1 MKIAIV
7 LEIFLPTVNGIITSS
22 INLAENLIAQG
33 HEVIFITPAWEAWDR
48 SIRVG
53 SVPVFYIQSSNNRSY
68 PGMRNVLP
76 WNRRVAAILQR
87 EQVDV
92 VHITGPWL
100 LTLACIRAARRQGIP
115 VVHTFHTMLHEP
127 AYILYM
133 FRTPLLVPVL
143 QAVAWWYYS
152 FFVRPAAV
160 NTGPSQMV
168 CDQLQEHFPAADIRR
183 ISNGVDTERFAAFPS
198 FEEVQRRVPEF
209 NHKTLIYVGRIGP
222 EKSVDELVHAM
233 ALVRRRDPEIRLIL
247 VGDGP
252 GAERYRELADNLGL
266 NDTVRFLGR
275 IPHEELVSSGLVQHA
290 RAFVT
295 ASTTEN
301 QPMTVIEAICCDR
314 PALVPDVPGIR
325 ELVESNGVLFQPH
338 VPQSIADAI
347 IRICTDEQLYQ
358 SCLKATA
365 QMKVRFD
372 GSSVARQ
379 FLAVY
384 REVQNS
390 GRLQPPPGTSL
401 G

>member
-22 INLAENLIAQG
+22 INLAENLIDQG
-33 HEVIFITPAWEAWDR
+33 HEVIFITPEWEEGDHPE
-48 SIRVG
+48 RVG
-53 SVPVFYIQSSNNRSY
+53 AVPVYYIQSSNNRSY

-76 WNRRVAAILQR
+76 WNRRVAVILR
-87 EQVDV
+87 KEQVDV

-183 ISNGVDTERFAAFPS
+183 ISNGVDTERFSSYPA
-198 FEEVQRRVPEF
+198 FEEVQRRVPLF
-209 NHKTLIYVGRIGP
+209 NGKTLIYVGRIGP
-222 EKSVDELVHAM
+222 EKSIDDLVHAM
-233 ALVRRRDPEIRLIL
+233 ALVRRRDKDIRLVF

-252 GAERYRELADNLGL
+252 GAERYRALASALGL
-266 NDTVRFLGR
+266 DGTVQFLGR
-275 IPHEELVSSGLVQHA
+275 IPHGELIASGLVQHA
-290 RAFVT
+290 RAFIT

-301 QPMTVIEAICCDR
+301 QPMTVIEAICSNR

-325 ELVESNGVLFQPH
+325 ELVQENGILFSPH
-338 VPQSIADAI
+338 DHRSIADAVV
-347 IRICTDEQLYQ
+347 RICTDETLYQ
-358 SCLKATA
+358 RCLHAT
-365 QMKVRFD
+365 QLMKDRFD
-372 GSSVARQ
+372 GASVARE
-379 FLAVY
+379 FLVVY
-384 REVQNS
+384 REI
-390 GRLQPPPGTSL
+390 RAR
-401 G
+401 